1 MTMTLL
7 QTVGLV
13 GIVKMKWPEY
23 MEPLM
28 DFASLF
34 MLDLRALNLSCWGFK
49 PFMSYINSVLLW
61 PGALLWLSLCGAI
74 SRLLPLKYH
83 FERAKAL
90 STGGQIFQIGF
101 TIMSKTALLPFMCYT
116 HPNGKSSVLELSDV
130 ICWESEEHIIMVIF
144 GVSMVAVMC
153 SYWVFLL
160 FLTCIAPAKSKD
172 DDGTFFKTSRFLR
185 HHGLGCV
192 AADGITFAARSVH
205 FLFKLDW
212 LHIGVRFPFS
222 SGTCVTHKGGVFPQ
236 APVQLFVMT
245 AVLETRHME
254 DGSVMSMLLI
264 LLLSVAS
271 AFSALAGVLLASL
284 YSVTFILLVMV
295 LTAFFHRAAM
305 GSHDELAVLT
315 LGKPPSTTALLQ
327 GLSALCEAIEEVD
340 VEFLVQTID
349 EFNVY
354 DRRMLANVLT
364 TVAPYFDNDQRMRL
378 LNQMRISSVSLS
390 TYTSERDSRNRISS
404 STARSDRTNSD
415 DKGGDMFNSSIA
427 DHSRNANVEEEPE
440 KGVEEVRLSVP
451 VQDPE
456 EREQRSA
463 PSFEAHN
470 RVHFAETFRTMEI

>member
-1 MTMTLL
+1 
-7 QTVGLV
+7 
-13 GIVKMKWPEY
+13 
-23 MEPLM
+23 
-28 DFASLF
+28 
-34 MLDLRALNLSCWGFK
+34 MLAVPMAVFTDL
-49 PFMSYINSVLLW
+49 
-61 PGALLWLSLCGAI
+61 
-74 SRLLPLKYH
+74 
-83 FERAKAL
+83 
-90 STGGQIFQIGF
+90 
-101 TIMSKTALLPFMCYT
+101 
-116 HPNGKSSVLELSDV
+116 
-130 ICWESEEHIIMVIF
+130 
-144 GVSMVAVMC
+144 
-153 SYWVFLL
+153 
-160 FLTCIAPAKSKD
+160 
-172 DDGTFFKTSRFLR
+172 
-185 HHGLGCV
+185 
-192 AADGITFAARSVH
+192 
-205 FLFKLDW
+205 
-212 LHIGVRFPFS
+212 
-222 SGTCVTHKGGVFPQ
+222 PQ
-236 APVQLFVMT
+236 VQLFVMT
-245 AVLETRHME
+245 AVLEVYMVLRLVVWPWKTPLINFA
-254 DGSVMSMLLI
+254 DGVMSMLLI

-271 AFSALAGVLLASL
+271 AFLDPLEGDVRAAYSALAGVLLASL

-456 EREQRSA
+456 EREERSA

>member
-1 MTMTLL
+1 
-7 QTVGLV
+7 
-13 GIVKMKWPEY
+13 
-23 MEPLM
+23 
-28 DFASLF
+28 
-34 MLDLRALNLSCWGFK
+34 
-49 PFMSYINSVLLW
+49 
-61 PGALLWLSLCGAI
+61 
-74 SRLLPLKYH
+74 
-83 FERAKAL
+83 
-90 STGGQIFQIGF
+90 
-101 TIMSKTALLPFMCYT
+101 
-116 HPNGKSSVLELSDV
+116 
-130 ICWESEEHIIMVIF
+130 
-144 GVSMVAVMC
+144 
-153 SYWVFLL
+153 
-160 FLTCIAPAKSKD
+160 
-172 DDGTFFKTSRFLR
+172 
-185 HHGLGCV
+185 
-192 AADGITFAARSVH
+192 
-205 FLFKLDW
+205 
-212 LHIGVRFPFS
+212 
-222 SGTCVTHKGGVFPQ
+222 
-236 APVQLFVMT
+236 
-245 AVLETRHME
+245 
-254 DGSVMSMLLI
+254 MLLI

-271 AFSALAGVLLASL
+271 AFLDPLEGDVRAAYSALAGVLLASL

-378 LNQMRISSVSLS
+378 LNQMRISSVLLS

-456 EREQRSA
+456 EREERSA